1 MVAFGRML
9 PLVSMVSETP
19 KSINV
24 FASTPSNLSTLV
36 ISTSLTSMVDPLS
49 VIFADDSILPLESAI
64 KTLLSVN
71 AEAPACCG
79 YL

>member
-1 MVAFGRML
+1 
-9 PLVSMVSETP
+9 MVSETP

-49 VIFADDSILPLESAI
+49 VIFADDSILPFASDIISPTIRDDSPGPL
-64 KTLLSVN
+64 
-71 AEAPACCG
+71 
-79 YL
+79 